1 MAMMKVEDLNTV
13 FSDVT
18 PIPQDDGPNPVCV
31 IAYKEDFK
39 QAYDYM
45 RAILKA
51 DERSGT
57 LRRLYAVAT
66 SKRRDPA
73 CSLSHALCVFYPRCL
88 DRALQLTVLCLQFNP
103 ANYTVW
109 HFRRQCLEEGLTEDV
124 VDQDMELA
132 ARLGGTNPKNYQIW
146 YHRRALLESFG
157 LSPERARK
165 ELDYVATVLEE
176 DAKNYHAWSHR
187 QWVLRTVDNDDM
199 WNEEMEFGKKTRP
212 CLLFL

>member
-57 LRRLYAVAT
+57 LRRLYMRWLPVNGET
-66 SKRRDPA
+66 
-73 CSLSHALCVFYPRCL
+73 
-88 DRALQLTVLCLQFNP
+88 Q
-103 ANYTVW
+103 
-109 HFRRQCLEEGLTEDV
+109 
-124 VDQDMELA
+124 
-132 ARLGGTNPKNYQIW
+132 
-146 YHRRALLESFG
+146 
-157 LSPERARK
+157 
-165 ELDYVATVLEE
+165 
-176 DAKNYHAWSHR
+176 
-187 QWVLRTVDNDDM
+187 
-199 WNEEMEFGKKTRP
+199 RP
-212 CLLFL
+212 CLTLYVCFLLVVFRSRSSVDGTLFAV